1 MKDEIYS
8 KKISAGSRRSYFI
21 DLKRR
26 ERGDVYIV
34 LTESYLNAQGQEE
47 RNRIQINKEDFKKI
61 EEGMSEVLTYVKDEL
76 KIAFH

>member
-8 KKISAGSRRSYFI
+8 KKIPAGSRRSYYM

-34 LTESYLNAQGQEE
+34 FTESFTNAQGKEE

-61 EEGMSEVLTYVKDEL
+61 EEGFGDVLSYVKDEL
-76 KIAFH
+76 KIDFH

>member
-1 MKDEIYS
+1 MTDEIYS
-8 KKISAGSRRSYFI
+8 KKISAGSRRSYYM

-34 LTESYLNAQGQEE
+34 FTESFTNAQGKEE

-61 EEGMSEVLTYVKDEL
+61 SDGYTEVLAYVHDKLGVD
-76 KIAFH
+76 FH

>member
-1 MKDEIYS
+1 M
-8 KKISAGSRRSYFI
+8 

-26 ERGDVYIV
+26 DSGDVYLV
-34 LTESYLNAQGQEE
+34 FTESYLNAQGQEE

>member
-1 MKDEIYS
+1 M
-8 KKISAGSRRSYFI
+8 

-34 LTESYLNAQGQEE
+34 FTESFTNAQGKEE

-61 EEGMSEVLTYVKDEL
+61 SDGYAEVLAYVHDRL
-76 KIAFH
+76 GVDFH